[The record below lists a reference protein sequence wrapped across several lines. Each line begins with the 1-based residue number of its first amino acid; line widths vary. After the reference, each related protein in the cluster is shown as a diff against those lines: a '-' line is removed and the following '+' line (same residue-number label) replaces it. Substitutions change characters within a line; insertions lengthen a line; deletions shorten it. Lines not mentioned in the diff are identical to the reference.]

1 LGLVIRKEV
10 LGPVHVLGIVLTV
23 VGVVLNAV

>member
-1 LGLVIRKEV
+1 LVIRKEV

-23 VGVVLNAV
+23 VGVVVLNAV